1 MNALYDFLPAPSS
14 DTDGNAQRLYP
25 RIVSKGTVTFK
36 DLTEKIANHSGL
48 SKGTVLAVMD
58 EIEYWATH
66 LLSDG
71 YRVQIG
77 RIPGADRQYRH
88 GFGLAQS
95 QHRGVRPFGHTCPVH
110 PVRQSKAHGLE
121 EIHQAMLWER
131 APCTCRAKNP
141 AESEGLFT
149 GRKAD
154 PPPIVLGRACIYHPE
169 SLRRA
174 DRTSQD
180 HRLARLE

>member
-1 MNALYDFLPAPSS
+1 MDALYDFLPAPPS
-14 DTDGNAQRLYP
+14 DTDGNAQRDCP
-25 RIVSKGTVTFK
+25 CRNGRDRILGRTPAF
-36 DLTEKIANHSGL
+36 
-48 SKGTVLAVMD
+48 
-58 EIEYWATH
+58 
-66 LLSDG
+66 
-71 YRVQIG
+71 G

-131 APCTCRAKNP
+131 ASCTCRAKNP